1 MQTQKVKNNIII
13 VKHKNIFDYAIDRI
27 DAGHNGCSV
36 IIPHVCNNVN
46 AFGSGFAGAV
56 AQRFPEVKTNFHLL
70 GKSAKL
76 GQTQFVTA
84 KINTIYK
91 HELIFAN
98 MISQNGLISRSNN
111 RPLNYAALVY
121 SMNEVRQFYKKINSR
136 LDNTNVEIHCPKFGS
151 GLAGGN
157 WDFIEQL
164 IQDIWYDCTTYV
176 YIK

>member
-1 MQTQKVKNNIII
+1 MQT
-13 VKHKNIFDYAIDRI
+13 KNIKKTLSTIKNRDIFDSSIDRI
-27 DAGHNGCSV
+27 SAGYNGCTV

-46 AFGSGFAGAV
+46 AFGAGFAGAV
-56 AQRFPEVKTNFHLL
+56 AKRFPDVKTNFHLL

-76 GQTQFVTA
+76 GQTQFVVA
-84 KINTIYK
+84 KTDPTYK

-98 MISQNGLISRSNN
+98 MISQNGLINATN
-111 RPLNYAALVY
+111 TRPLNYAALVY
-121 SMNEVRQFYKKINSR
+121 SMNEVRQYYKKLNSQR
-136 LDNTNVEIHCPKFGS
+136 DSSTIEIHCPKFGS

-176 YIK
+176 YVK